1 MKSFKITLPL
11 VAAVS
16 AMLIACQADIF
27 VSVDDQRQVTIVTS
41 VGISEGLAEFAGISL
56 DDILGDVLG
65 GLDLDTGDDEPSTG
79 DADESAGI
87 LGFLEGIGGNEV
99 TRYSE
104 DGYSGYRITQTLA
117 AEELIDDASNVEG
130 IAAFAD
136 LVPGFEFRRTDSD
149 DGWIVSGDPT
159 IGALIDDF
167 SEGLGADGIGGLFS
181 LASDSIDATL
191 RIKLPGEIVES
202 TAHRTVDGA
211 QVWDLLDP
219 DGVTI
224 HVVSG
229 EPVPFQFV
237 PWTIAA
243 TFALIV
249 IAIIVW
255 QVASR
260 RKRAMPDAQP
270 EPSQAEVT
278 LNIEH
283 QDTPMPGSSTES
295 EPGETTDRN

>member
-11 VAAVS
+11 IAAVS

-41 VGISEGLAEFAGISL
+41 VGISEGLAEFADISL
-56 DDILGDVLG
+56 DDLLGDALE
-65 GLDLDTGDDEPSTG
+65 GLD
-79 DADESAGI
+79 
-87 LGFLEGIGGNEV
+87 FLEGVGGNEV

-117 AEELIDDASNVEG
+117 AEELIVDASNVEG

-237 PWTIAA
+237 PWIIAA
-243 TFALIV
+243 TFTLIV

-255 QVASR
+255 QVTSR
-260 RKRAMPDAQP
+260 RKRAVPDAQP

-283 QDTPMPGSSTES
+283 QEATTTGSSTES
-295 EPGETTDRN
+295 GPGETTDRN

>member
-1 MKSFKITLPL
+1 MKSFNITLPL

-99 TRYSE
+99 TRYNE
-104 DGYSGYRITQTLA
+104 DGYSGFRITQTLA
-117 AEELIDDASNVEG
+117 AEELIEDASNVEG

-149 DGWIVSGDPT
+149 DGWIISGDPT
-159 IGALIDDF
+159 IGSLIDDF
-167 SEGLGADGIGGLFS
+167 SEGMGADGIGGLFS

-237 PWTIAA
+237 PWIIAA
-243 TFALIV
+243 TFAIIV

-255 QVASR
+255 QVTSR
-260 RKRAMPDAQP
+260 RRRAVPDAQP
-270 EPSQAEVT
+270 VPSQAEVT

-283 QDTPMPGSSTES
+283 QEAHTTGSSTEPDS
-295 EPGETTDRN
+295 SETTDRN

>member
-41 VGISEGLAEFAGISL
+41 VGISEGLADFAGISL
-56 DDILGDVLG
+56 DDLLGDVLG
-65 GLDLDTGDDEPSTG
+65 GLDLETGDEPSDG
-79 DADESAGI
+79 DPDESGGI

-99 TRYSE
+99 TTYSE

-117 AEELIDDASNVEG
+117 ADELIEDASNVEG

-136 LVPGFEFRRTDSD
+136 LVPGFEFRRTESD
-149 DGWIVSGDPT
+149 DGWIISGDPS
-159 IGALIDDF
+159 IGSLIDDF
-167 SEGLGADGIGGLFS
+167 SEGVGADGIGGLFS

-202 TAHRTVDGA
+202 TAHRTVDGT

-219 DGVTI
+219 EGVTI

-237 PWTIAA
+237 PWIIAA

-249 IAIIVW
+249 IVIIVW

-260 RKRAMPDAQP
+260 RKRAVPDEEP

-283 QDTPMPGSSTES
+283 QEAPTGSSTEP
-295 EPGETTDRN
+295 EPSETTDRN

>member
-41 VGISEGLAEFAGISL
+41 VGISEGLAEFADISL
-56 DDILGDVLG
+56 DDLLGDALG
-65 GLDLDTGDDEPSTG
+65 GLD
-79 DADESAGI
+79 
-87 LGFLEGIGGNEV
+87 FLEDVGGNEV
-99 TRYSE
+99 TTYSE

-117 AEELIDDASNVEG
+117 AEELIEDTSNVEG

-136 LVPGFEFRRTDSD
+136 LVPPGFEFRRTESD
-149 DGWIVSGDPT
+149 DGWIISGDPT
-159 IGALIDDF
+159 IGSLIDDF

-191 RIKLPGEIVES
+191 RIMLPGEIVES

-219 DGVTI
+219 EGVTI

-237 PWTIAA
+237 PWIIAA

-249 IAIIVW
+249 IVIIVW

-260 RKRAMPDAQP
+260 RKRAVPDEEP

-283 QDTPMPGSSTES
+283 QEAPTGSSTEP
-295 EPGETTDRN
+295 EPSETTDRN

>member
-117 AEELIDDASNVEG
+117 AEELIEDASNVEG

-149 DGWIVSGDPT
+149 DGWIISGDPT
-159 IGALIDDF
+159 IGSLIDDF
-167 SEGLGADGIGGLFS
+167 SEGVGADGIGGLFS

-237 PWTIAA
+237 PWIIAA
-243 TFALIV
+243 TFTLIV

-255 QVASR
+255 QVTSR
-260 RKRAMPDAQP
+260 RRRAVPDAQP
-270 EPSQAEVT
+270 VPSQAEVT